1 MASRGPRSA
10 YSLRDVSPESRPEPY
25 DPFRDPIELAHLSRS
40 SIDARESQTTRGRS
54 TDEIPQEG
62 LHPGTY
68 FGVSQGSGQYAPVDR
83 RKESPGPSVRSAR
96 DSTFTLGSLYQSKAA
111 DADTQ
116 ALLDRR
122 RGELAQWH
130 IYWTTPALIVS
141 LFLAG
146 FAAAVGHHLFY
157 SHLNGQPATDQL
169 MMVRY
174 GTALAF
180 FVKSTLVGTVIMCN
194 RQRIWYTF
202 RRKAMTING
211 IDGLF
216 SATEDPTQFFLN
228 WEMIRN
234 GKLAT
239 FMAACTWCVSALLE
253 IGTELTSKGCY
264 QLPPSSLQHRSRPT

>member
-1 MASRGPRSA
+1 MASRRSRSA
-10 YSLRDVSPESRPEPY
+10 CSSRDVSPESHPAPY
-25 DPFRDPIELAHLSRS
+25 DPFRDNMELAHLPRCSL
-40 SIDARESQTTRGRS
+40 DARQSPTPRGRS
-54 TDEIPQEG
+54 PGHSPNKTPREG
-62 LHPGTY
+62 LLPGTY
-68 FGVSQGSGQYAPVDR
+68 FGLPQGSGHYAPVDR
-83 RKESPGPSVRSAR
+83 RNDSPGPSIRSAR
-96 DSTFTLGSLYQSKAA
+96 ESTFTLASLYQSKTP

-116 ALLDRR
+116 ALVDRR

-180 FVKSTLVGTVIMCN
+180 FVKSTLVGSVIMCN

-239 FMAACTWCVSALLE
+239 LMAACTWYVPAL
-253 IGTELTSKGCY
+253 
-264 QLPPSSLQHRSRPT
+264 